1 MAKKA
6 ALIRGDGVGPELAD
20 AALKVWEAVESD
32 VEIIPVEAGYEW
44 WLKHGGDSLIP
55 KETWEI
61 LEQVDA
67 VLKAPTTTPPDIKH
81 LRSVAVSIRQKFDLY
96 ANIRPIKTLGGIPG
110 RLGPVDFICV
120 REATEGLY
128 TGVDIRV
135 TPDVAIA
142 FRKISKR
149 QSRRVA
155 KKAFEIAK
163 ENGWKKVIVVTKRN
177 IMKECDGIFVEAVQE
192 VSQEY
197 PDIAWEEYFIDN
209 LAQQL
214 VKNHQRFNQTVILG
228 SNLFMDI
235 ISEAAAALVAS
246 IGMVYSANMGD
257 DYAMFEPAHGSAPK
271 YKGMNK
277 VNPTAMI
284 LSMAWMLGY
293 LGEKDKMD
301 AIFKAVEQVIAEGK
315 KVTYDLGGS
324 ASTSE
329 MAEAVAEKARKI
341 IEGG

>member
-6 ALIRGDGVGPELAD
+6 ALIRGDCVGPELAE
-20 AALKVWEAVESD
+20 AALKVWEAVGSD
-32 VEIIPVEAGYEW
+32 VEIIPVDAGYEW

-55 KETWEI
+55 KETWDVLHE
-61 LEQVDA
+61 VDA

-81 LRSVAVSIRQKFDLY
+81 LKSVAVSIRQVFDLY
-96 ANIRPIKTLGGIPG
+96 ANIRPIKTIGGLKG

-128 TGVDIRV
+128 TGIDIRI

-142 FRKISKR
+142 IRKISKR

-155 KKAFEIAK
+155 RKAFELAR
-163 ENGWKKVIVVTKRN
+163 ENDWSRVIVVTKRN
-177 IMKECDGIFVEAVQE
+177 IMKECDGVFVEAVEE
-192 VSQEY
+192 VSKDF
-197 PDIAWEEYFIDN
+197 PGITWEEYFIDN
-209 LAQQL
+209 MAQQL
-214 VKNHQRFNQTVILG
+214 LKNHQRFNQSIILG

-235 ISEAAAALVAS
+235 VSEEAAALIAS

-277 VNPTAMI
+277 VNPTATI

-301 AIFKAVEQVIAEGK
+301 AIFKAVEEVIADGRH
-315 KVTYDLGGS
+315 VTYDLGGS

-329 MAEAVAEKARKI
+329 MADAVAKRAKAI
-341 IEGG
+341 IEES